1 MLTESTIAFIL
12 IGICLIIHTSGI
24 VGLGLM
30 LVSRRGSIERWFGT
44 VFNPLVLI
52 AVFASLMLLH
62 VAETCIWAAFYSWR
76 GLFANYET
84 SLYFSLSTYTTIGY
98 GDVVLPEKWRLL
110 GALEGI
116 SGVLLCGLSTA
127 FLFAVV
133 NALFQFRIQRMN
145 TGTNLPDTTPDA
157 EPTSK
162 KAEP

>member
-1 MLTESTIAFIL
+1 MLTESIIAIIL
-12 IGICLIIHTSGI
+12 IGISLIIHTSGI

-52 AVFASLMLLH
+52 GVFASLMLLH
-62 VAETCIWAAFYSWR
+62 LAETSIWAAFYSWR

-98 GDVVLPEKWRLL
+98 GDVLLPEKWRLL

-133 NALFQFRIQRMN
+133 NALFQFRIQRMK
-145 TGTNLPDTTPDA
+145 GTEKARPGPGS
-157 EPTSK
+157 EPTPNEN
-162 KAEP
+162 EP